1 MDHDD
6 PEKRIS
12 ELERRLADPRAVGNP
27 GDNQFPFASAQVHNV
42 AFSDA
47 SRGRGY
53 RRDEVDAFVDRVEAM
68 LRDPT
73 ARGGVYPADLDDVAF
88 SKPPIGKL
96 GYSEAEVDRFLD
108 RVKADLSGRVPG
120 QGPKQPGQGPEEPIR
135 CLLYRYASSD
145 QQTPVLAID
154 VGKDALR
161 VVDLNGNAL
170 IASVSVAEVTAQP
183 AQYSGIPVLIVDGP
197 GLETLTIIPHPPPG
211 QWRTSPKSKK
221 PAYLVV
227 EAEWLVLA
235 EKFGLASDLVDE
247 WQPHTFSEHV
257 MRFLQEGSSR
267 GTKTWRTPLMFGT
280 ALFVPGCIYLS
291 PVLILIGVLVL
302 ILAAA
307 AWRFKWE
314 I

>member
-1 MDHDD
+1 
-6 PEKRIS
+6 
-12 ELERRLADPRAVGNP
+12 
-27 GDNQFPFASAQVHNV
+27 V

-53 RRDEVDAFVDRVEAM
+53 HRDEVDAFADRVEAT
-68 LRDPT
+68 LRDLT
-73 ARGGVYPADLDDVAF
+73 APGGLTPADLHDVAF
-88 SKPPIGKL
+88 SKPSIGKL
-96 GYSEAEVDRFLD
+96 GYSETEVDAFLD
-108 RVKADLSGRVPG
+108 RVKAELSGRV
-120 QGPKQPGQGPEEPIR
+120 PGQGPEEPIR

-145 QQTPVLAID
+145 PQTPVLAID
-154 VGKDALR
+154 VSKDALR
-161 VVDLNGNAL
+161 VIDLNGNAL
-170 IASVSVAEVTAQP
+170 ISSVSLAEVTARP
-183 AQYSGIPVLIVDGP
+183 AQYGGGPILVLDGP
-197 GLETLTIIPHPPPG
+197 GLETLAITLHPQPG
-211 QWRTSPKSKK
+211 QWRRWPKSKK
-221 PAYLVV
+221 PTYVAL
-227 EAEWLVLA
+227 EADWLVLA

-257 MRFLQEGSSR
+257 MRFLQEGSSH